1 MKPQMP
7 NKTITL
13 SYSFMKV
20 ELLEEPEL
28 EFGHRG
34 RHIDI
39 RFGIRENGPVSVQ
52 DPDAPRDIKVGV
64 VGTAACIEK
73 LFTWMDACRQPVA
86 AKSSKKPNLFPSF
99 PGFAPD
105 RCFHCDWSTSEK
117 LQKVLTPR
125 EIKDILDND
134 QRNDAVKKLAELFIS
149 GCRQLTEYAA
159 PDVIVCAPPL
169 EIFEKFDIPLGLLED
184 DETPE
189 SDVPDYK
196 IDFHDYL
203 KARGLQLKKPIQ
215 FVRPPTYDPDAK
227 QLRSTGNPRGLQD
240 PATRAWNFFTALYYK
255 AKGVPWRLLR
265 RPSEIDSVYI
275 GISFY
280 LSPDKET
287 THTSVAQV
295 FNERGEGMVVR
306 GGEAKRSE
314 EDRQVHL
321 STEAIRQLVVNVLS
335 EYKRVHRNLPA
346 RAVIHK
352 TSGFNE
358 DEITGCNDALKTLG
372 VDVHDYLTIGTSPI
386 RLYRHGE
393 FPPLRGTF
401 LQLDPDHWFLYT
413 RGSVDFYMAFPGM
426 YVPRT
431 LEITAVETDQ
441 SPRKLAEEILSL
453 TKMNWNNTQFD
464 NAYPITIKAARQVG
478 GILKYAIDMPQ
489 IEASYSYYM

>member
-1 MKPQMP
+1 
-7 NKTITL
+7 
-13 SYSFMKV
+13 MKV

-28 EFGHRG
+28 EFGRRG

-39 RFGIRENGPVSVQ
+39 RFGIKENGPVSV
-52 DPDAPRDIKVGV
+52 DDNDAPREIKMGV
-64 VGTAACIEK
+64 VGTPGSIEK
-73 LFTWMDACRQPVA
+73 LLTWMDACRSPID
-86 AKSSKKPNLFPSF
+86 AKPSKKPNLFPSF

-105 RCFHCDWSTSEK
+105 RCFYCDWSTSDK
-117 LQKVLTPR
+117 LQKALTPR
-125 EIKDILDND
+125 EIKDILDNNP
-134 QRNDAVKKLAELFIS
+134 RNEAVQKVADLFIA
-149 GCRQLTEYAA
+149 GCRYLTEYAT
-159 PDVIVCAPPL
+159 PDVLVCAPPL
-169 EIFEKFDIPLGLLED
+169 ELFEKFDMPLGSGED
-184 DETPE
+184 DDAPD
-189 SDVPDYK
+189 SDALEYK

-203 KARGLQLKKPIQ
+203 KSRGLRLPKPIQ

-227 QLRSTGNPRGLQD
+227 LLRSTGNPRGLQD

-255 AKGVPWRLLR
+255 ARGIPWRLLR

-295 FNERGEGMVVR
+295 FNERGEGMIVR

-321 STEAIRQLVVNVLS
+321 SAEAIRQLVTNVLT

-352 TSGFNE
+352 TSAFNE
-358 DEITGCNDALKTLG
+358 DEKGGCNDALKTLG
-372 VDVHDYLTIGTSPI
+372 VDVHDFLTIGTSFI
-386 RLYRHGE
+386 RLYRQGE
-393 FPPLRGTF
+393 YPPLRGTF
-401 LQLDPDHWFLYT
+401 LQLDPDNWFLYT

-426 YVPRT
+426 YVPKT
-431 LEITAVETDQ
+431 LEITAAEVDQ
-441 SPRKLAEEILSL
+441 SPRKLAEEILAL

-464 NAYPITIKAARQVG
+464 NAFPITIKAARQVG
-478 GILKYAIDMPQ
+478 GILKYAADLPE
-489 IEASYSYYM
+489 IEASYAYYM